1 MRTISMALM
10 MAALTL
16 SYLAARAQGQ
26 SARTAIVGGTI
37 VDGNGGPPI
46 ADGVV
51 LIDGAR
57 IAAVGPRSAV
67 AIPADARQLAA
78 RGRWVLP
85 GLIDTNVHLSLYG
98 GQNDR

>member
-1 MRTISMALM
+1 MRTMSMALM

-16 SYLAARAQGQ
+16 SYPAARAQGQ

-51 LIDGAR
+51 PTRLTSA
-57 IAAVGPRSAV
+57 IAPLRRTRRASKGSVSRSPRASTASST
-67 AIPADARQLAA
+67 PSSSTAA
-78 RGRWVLP
+78 RFRTTSFP
-85 GLIDTNVHLSLYG
+85 
-98 GQNDR
+98 